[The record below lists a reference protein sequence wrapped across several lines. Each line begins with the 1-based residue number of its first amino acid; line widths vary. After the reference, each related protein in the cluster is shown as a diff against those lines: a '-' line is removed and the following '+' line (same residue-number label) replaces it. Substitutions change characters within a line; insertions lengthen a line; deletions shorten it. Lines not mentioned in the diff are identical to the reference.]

1 VQATNTRPRFEVV
14 ADGQG
19 ICSHVGAALLGEL
32 ADRLGL
38 TAELGRRANRGVR
51 AGAHDRGQVLRD
63 LVAMLADGGDCV
75 SDLATLRDQPE
86 LFGKVASV
94 PTAWRILAEELSADP
109 RGIAGLWSA
118 LARVREHAWALGAAP
133 AGPLSIDLDATLIEA
148 HSDKQDAA
156 GTYKGGFGFHP
167 LGCWLDRGDG
177 TGEALAVILRPGNAG
192 ANTAQDHLDVLA
204 MALLALPKPVR
215 DQPILVRCD
224 SAGATHAFVDDLVRR
239 NLQYS
244 IGFDCDQRVQT
255 AILALPEQAWQPA
268 LDPDGRP
275 RRGAWVAEL
284 SDLDL
289 PGAGWPEGIRAIC
302 RRERPH
308 PGAAHKLAFTDQ
320 AGHRFQ
326 VVVTDQP
333 DPDPAVLEARHRPHA
348 HVEDRIRTAKASGL
362 RNLPFH
368 GFAANDAWLTL
379 VMVAQTLVCWA
390 QALLLD
396 DPHLKVAE
404 PKTLRYR
411 LWHTAGRII
420 HHARRVIVRIDRAWP
435 WAADL
440 VTAFGRLRALPV
452 RC

>member
-1 VQATNTRPRFEVV
+1 VQATNPRPRFEVV

-38 TAELGRRANRGVR
+38 TRELGRRANRGMR
-51 AGAHDRGQVLRD
+51 AGGHDRGQVLRD
-63 LVAMLADGGDCV
+63 LVVMLADGGDCV
-75 SDLATLRDQPE
+75 SDLAGLRDQPE
-86 LFGKVASV
+86 LFGQVAST
-94 PTAWRILAEELSADP
+94 PTAWRVLAEELPGDP
-109 RGIAGLWSA
+109 GGIAGLWSA
-118 LARVREHAWALGAAP
+118 LARVREQAWALGAAP
-133 AGPLSIDLDATLIEA
+133 QGPLTLDLDATLIQA
-148 HSDKQDAA
+148 HSDKQGAA
-156 GTYKGGFGFHP
+156 PTYKQGFGFHP

-204 MALLALPKPVR
+204 MALLALPKPLR

-224 SAGATHAFVDDLVRR
+224 AAGATHAFTDELARR
-239 NLQYS
+239 NLAFS
-244 IGFDCDQRVQT
+244 IGFDCDQRVQR
-255 AILALPEQAWQPA
+255 AILGLPEPAWQPA
-268 LDPDGRP
+268 VDPDGRP

-284 SDLDL
+284 SDLDHAA
-289 PGAGWPEGIRAIC
+289 AGWPPGTRAIC

-326 VVVTDQP
+326 VFITNQP
-333 DPDPAVLEARHRPHA
+333 DPDPAILEARHRPHA
-348 HVEDRIRTAKASGL
+348 HVEDRIRAAKASGL
-362 RNLPFH
+362 GNLPCW
-368 GFAANDAWLTL
+368 GFGANDAWLTL
-379 VMVAQTLVCWA
+379 VMIAQTLVCWA

-396 DPHLKVAE
+396 DPELRVAE

-411 LWHTAGRII
+411 LWHTAGRIV

-435 WAADL
+435 WATDL
-440 VTAFGRLRALPV
+440 VTAFTRLWALPV